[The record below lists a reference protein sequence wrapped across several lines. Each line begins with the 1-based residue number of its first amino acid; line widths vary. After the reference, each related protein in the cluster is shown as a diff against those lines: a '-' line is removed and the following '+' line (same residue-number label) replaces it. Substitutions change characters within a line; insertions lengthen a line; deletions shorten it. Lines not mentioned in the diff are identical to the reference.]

1 MSNPRR
7 RREPKL
13 PVQQLAILAIARFAE
28 PLAMT
33 SVFPYLPEM
42 IRSFGVEQNK
52 VAKWAG
58 ITSAAFSL
66 SQSAC
71 AVPWGKASD
80 TFGRKPTIIAGLT
93 STMTLFLVWG
103 FSTSLTMAIIVRILL
118 GGGNGNVGI
127 IRTMVAEM
135 VTEKELQPRAFSV
148 MPLVWTI
155 GSVFGPAFGG
165 IFVQPVERFPA
176 LFGNSTF
183 FKTFPFAL
191 PNMIMSIFFLVSL
204 GSAIFFLHET
214 LESKRGSKDWG
225 LQMGQRL
232 TRTFRRSHHDIRA
245 RRTSFVDG
253 EATAPLLPAMIKA
266 PKKSMITTKPTMSEV
281 FTRQT
286 VIGLVAYTF
295 LALHAVAFDQV
306 VPVFLNY
313 PIIEHTPE
321 NTSLP
326 FQFSGGFGLGSERI
340 GPIFAFYGVAC
351 GAIQFLFFPVLCSR
365 FGTLRCYRAC
375 AYVSPFVYILMPYTV
390 LLPTTTTRYIALLS
404 LMLVK
409 GFAAIVGF
417 PCMTILLTNS
427 ASSLRILGTL
437 NGFATMFSGL
447 GRAVGPAGA
456 GVAFSWGVERGYV
469 ITAWWLL
476 SFCAV
481 VGAIPAMMLTE
492 GDGPAPST
500 ETTDDEADEETLLE
514 DDDSDVVTTAKDRN
528 EGEEG
533 EYSSEDEPLLG
544 REGSSGRTTPR
555 AGYDSITTSKQ

>member
-351 GAIQFLFFPVLCSR
+351 GAVQFLFFPVLSAD
-365 FGTLRCYRAC
+365 L
-375 AYVSPFVYILMPYTV
+375 
-390 LLPTTTTRYIALLS
+390 ALS
-404 LMLVK
+404 DATAR